1 MSYTTRSS
9 NGVVYYQG
17 DKDESRT
24 ADGKAVVNVRG
35 DHGMTNDQI
44 MYDGRQFTGKHGATR
59 MAGDKMKS
67 FQRDLDNARNRGDTK
82 KVQEMRNT
90 KRQHLQQAR
99 EDRYNRRNK

>member
-17 DKDESRT
+17 DKDRSRT
-24 ADGKAVVNVRG
+24 ADGRAVVNVRG

-44 MYDGRQFTGKHGATR
+44 MYDGRQFIGKHGATR

-67 FQRDLDNARNRGDTK
+67 FQHDLDNARNRGDTK